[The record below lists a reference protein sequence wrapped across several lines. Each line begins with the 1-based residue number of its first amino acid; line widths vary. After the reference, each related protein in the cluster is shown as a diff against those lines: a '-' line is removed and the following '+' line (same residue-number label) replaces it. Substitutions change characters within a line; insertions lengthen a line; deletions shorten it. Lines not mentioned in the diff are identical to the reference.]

1 MKLKT
6 PGFCF
11 SGFLIMMLMPRLI
24 NGLEKSMTR
33 SLMDEMVSGAMARS
47 ASCKHTAP
55 REGASVSGRPVYIY
69 ISLDR
74 AVTILQL
81 AEVLFGGR

>member
-55 REGASVSGRPVYIY
+55 REGASVSGRPVYI
-69 ISLDR
+69 SSNR

-81 AEVLFGGR
+81 AVVLFCGR